1 MVFDHVARP
10 RRLAEFAL
18 VDRDHVDDVACDVDG
33 MVGEAFEEAAC
44 EGDVDGFFDAAWAHD
59 PGFGRGLRNYSGIG
73 GALEA
78 PAPFGTLLAL
88 EWGYGFR
95 GVNSNGSLGTQ
106 VVRVSA
112 VKVF

>member
-1 MVFDHVARP
+1 MAV
-10 RRLAEFAL
+10 
-18 VDRDHVDDVACDVDG
+18 
-33 MVGEAFEEAAC
+33 
-44 EGDVDGFFDAAWAHD
+44 
-59 PGFGRGLRNYSGIG
+59 SGIG